1 MRFCKYCGTQISE
14 TDSVCSNCGKE
25 LSALENIKQPNEPIK
40 SVQKSNKLKT
50 QIIIPVI
57 IVTVIAFSSFG
68 FLALNAAKCDEPGC
82 NNKAVSG
89 SNYCYSHKCDI
100 SGCSGKRTWYGN
112 FCIYHQAIYGEDS
125 SDDYNTNQVYSWE
138 LEVSDLF
145 VYNGSNYTYA
155 EGSIKNNSDQ
165 TVRFVE
171 LKGSFKNK
179 LGEVIDIATT
189 YAVGS
194 EGLDPGESCKWK
206 MSVDKDTSI
215 SDCTVTVYD
224 YDY

>member
-89 SNYCYSHKCDI
+89 SNYCYSHKCVI

-179 LGEVIDIATT
+179 LG
-189 YAVGS
+189 
-194 EGLDPGESCKWK
+194 
-206 MSVDKDTSI
+206 
-215 SDCTVTVYD
+215 
-224 YDY
+224 

>member
-1 MRFCKYCGTQISE
+1 MLPNVMNRDAT
-14 TDSVCSNCGKE
+14 
-25 LSALENIKQPNEPIK
+25 IKLYPE
-40 SVQKSNKLKT
+40 
-50 QIIIPVI
+50 
-57 IVTVIAFSSFG
+57 A
-68 FLALNAAKCDEPGC
+68 
-82 NNKAVSG
+82 
-89 SNYCYSHKCDI
+89 HKCVI